1 MERVNIALLGAGTVG
16 SAFARLVAQQRERLA
31 GLGIEVELGKVLVRD
46 PSKVRQG
53 IPPEKLTDQP
63 EHLLD
68 EADVLVEV
76 MGGTSLAKKLVL
88 DALEQGIPV
97 ITANKA
103 LLAEAWG
110 ELRPYADDGLLYYEA
125 SVMAATPVVSA
136 LSGVL
141 WGSHLLELHAILNG
155 TTNYILNR
163 LEGGATY
170 AEALAEAQAKGYAEA
185 DPTLDVEGLDAAHK
199 LTVLAR
205 LCADP
210 DYPWEE
216 VRAHTRGIT
225 HLTPTDLENARQQ
238 GQTIRLVGSLY
249 PENGRWKAV
258 VRPVRL
264 PLEHPLARAGSA
276 RNGLV
281 LRGDACGELVFMGA
295 GAGGAATASAVLG
308 DLYQLLMGVPGHA
321 PISAKAPVPDYPAE
335 RLEEV

>member
-16 SAFARLVAQQRERLA
+16 GAFARLVQQHRERLA
-31 GLGIEVELGKVLVRD
+31 GLGLEVGFSKVLVRD
-46 PSKVRQG
+46 TSKVRAG

-63 EHLLD
+63 ENLLGD
-68 EADVLVEV
+68 ADVLVEV
-76 MGGTSLAKKLVL
+76 MGGTGLAQRLVL
-88 DALEQGIPV
+88 EALEQGIPV

-103 LLAEAWG
+103 LLAEAWD

-125 SVMAATPVVSA
+125 SVMAATPVVA
-136 LSGVL
+136 AIAGVL
-141 WGSHLLELHAILNG
+141 WGSNLLELHAILNG

-163 LEGGATY
+163 LEGGTSY

-185 DPTLDVEGLDAAHK
+185 DPTLDVEGFDAAHK

-205 LCADP
+205 LCLDP
-210 DYPWEE
+210 DYPWEK
-216 VRAHTRGIT
+216 VRANTRGIT
-225 HLTPTDLENARQQ
+225 HLTPRDLEAARQQ
-238 GQTIRLVGSLY
+238 GQTVRLVGSLY
-249 PENGRWKAV
+249 PEGGEWKAA

-281 LRGDACGELVFMGA
+281 FRGDACGELVFSGA

>member
-1 MERVNIALLGAGTVG
+1 
-16 SAFARLVAQQRERLA
+16 
-31 GLGIEVELGKVLVRD
+31 
-46 PSKVRQG
+46 
-53 IPPEKLTDQP
+53 
-63 EHLLD
+63 
-68 EADVLVEV
+68 
-76 MGGTSLAKKLVL
+76 MGGTGLAQKLVRG
-88 DALEQGIPV
+88 ALEQGIPV

-125 SVMAATPVVSA
+125 SVMAATPVVAA

-141 WGSHLLELHAILNG
+141 WGSRLLELHAILNG

-163 LEGGATY
+163 LEQGTPYAT
-170 AEALAEAQAKGYAEA
+170 ALAEAQAKGYAEA
-185 DPTLDVEGLDAAHK
+185 DPTLDVEGFDAAHK

-210 DYPWEE
+210 DYSWDK
-216 VRAHTRGIT
+216 VRANTRGIT
-225 HLTPTDLENARQQ
+225 HLTPGDLESARQR
-238 GQTIRLVGSLY
+238 GQTVRLVGSLY
-249 PENGRWKAV
+249 PEGGEWKAA

-281 LRGDACGELVFMGA
+281 FRGDACGELVFSGA

-321 PISAKAPVPDYPAE
+321 PISSITPVPDHPAE

>member
-16 SAFARLVAQQRERLA
+16 GAFARLLGQHRERLA
-31 GLGIEVELGKVLVRD
+31 GLGLEVGLAKVLVRD
-46 PSKVRQG
+46 TAKARAG
-53 IPPEKLTDQP
+53 IPPQRLTDQP
-63 EHLLD
+63 EGLLD
-68 EADVLVEV
+68 DADVLVEA
-76 MGGTSLAKKLVL
+76 MGGTGLAKRLVL
-88 DALEQGIPV
+88 QALGAGIPV

-125 SVMAATPVVSA
+125 SVMAATPVVAA

-163 LEGGATY
+163 LEEGTSY

-205 LCADP
+205 LCLDP
-210 DYPWEE
+210 DYPWER
-216 VRAHTRGIT
+216 VRANTRGIT
-225 HLTPTDLENARQQ
+225 HLTPADLEAAREQ
-238 GQTIRLVGSLY
+238 GQTVRLVGSLY
-249 PENGRWKAV
+249 PENGEWKAA

-281 LRGDACGELVFMGA
+281 LRGEACGELVFSGA

-308 DLYQLLMGVPGHA
+308 DLYQLLMGVPGPA
-321 PISAKAPVPDYPAE
+321 PISSLTPVPDRPAE
-335 RLEEV
+335 RFEEV